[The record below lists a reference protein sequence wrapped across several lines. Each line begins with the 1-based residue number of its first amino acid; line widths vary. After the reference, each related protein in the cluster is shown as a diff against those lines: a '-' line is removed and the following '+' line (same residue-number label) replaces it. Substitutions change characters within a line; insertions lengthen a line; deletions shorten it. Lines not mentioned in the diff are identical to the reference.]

1 MQGREFPGRAGDI
14 RWREAELL
22 GVTLIDKLPGQLS
35 LEPDAM
41 LQALAVEIDGGRVT
55 AMPITRK
62 PDRLGH
68 LDRDLTSGA

>member
-1 MQGREFPGRAGDI
+1 
-14 RWREAELL
+14 
-22 GVTLIDKLPGQLS
+22 
-35 LEPDAM
+35 M